1 MRTLLD
7 YPCMIVQD
15 ASWLAGR
22 LAGWLAGWLLA
33 GWLAGWLAGFWLAGR
48 PAGKW
53 QQPIWLV
60 WLAGW
65 LAGWAIVLR
74 RVGGG
79 RRTPL
84 QRGRL
89 GGGVHAIP
97 SQPKTNVSHV

>member
-1 MRTLLD
+1 MKLGFRVLRA
-7 YPCMIVQD
+7 IVG
-15 ASWLAGR
+15 AELLAGC
-22 LAGWLAGWLLA
+22 WLTAGWLLA
-33 GWLAGWLAGFWLAGR
+33 GWLAGWLGFGWLAGWKVAKTYL
-48 PAGKW
+48 AG
-53 QQPIWLV
+53 
-60 WLAGW
+60 LAGW
-65 LAGWAIVLR
+65 LAGWVIVLR